1 MSFHRALTAVLDL
14 EGDYSD
20 DARDPG
26 GRTRYGITEAVAR
39 EQGYQGD
46 MQDLPKS
53 LAESIYKTHYWDVC
67 HCDDLPWPLSA
78 YVFDAAVNQGGLP
91 ARRMLQRALHTLEDG
106 NIGPLTLR
114 LAAKSTPW
122 HAARFMAFRAL
133 RYTATSG
140 FDVYGMG
147 WMTRLFLLRVSTLP

>member
-67 HCDDLPWPLSA
+67 HCYL
-78 YVFDAAVNQGGLP
+78 
-91 ARRMLQRALHTLEDG
+91 
-106 NIGPLTLR
+106 
-114 LAAKSTPW
+114 
-122 HAARFMAFRAL
+122 
-133 RYTATSG
+133 
-140 FDVYGMG
+140 
-147 WMTRLFLLRVSTLP
+147 